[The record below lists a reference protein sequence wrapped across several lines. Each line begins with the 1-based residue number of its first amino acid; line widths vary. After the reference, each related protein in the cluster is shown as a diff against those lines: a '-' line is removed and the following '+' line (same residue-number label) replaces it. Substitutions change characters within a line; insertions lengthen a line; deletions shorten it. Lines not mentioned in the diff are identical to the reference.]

1 MVPMVKKKNRVA
13 PTSMAA
19 APTPAAPAAPAT
31 PAPTAPAEK
40 KQRIAPTPMAAA
52 AVAPPAAPP
61 ALPAAP
67 AEKRPVSAAPG
78 GETVSVEPKKK
89 RLTPMPNPSPN

>member
-1 MVPMVKKKNRVA
+1 
-13 PTSMAA
+13 
-19 APTPAAPAAPAT
+19 
-31 PAPTAPAEK
+31 APTAPAEK

-52 AVAPPAAPP
+52 AVAPPAASP

-67 AEKRPVSAAPG
+67 TEKRPVSAAP

-89 RLTPMPNPSPN
+89 RLTPVPNPSPN